1 MTRLLLLALIVGLLS
16 ASPTSGK
23 ELPRASQT
31 KKSSVNVSQ
40 QTKTHSNGSPQNG
53 QSAAQDLKNVV
64 ERLQKEVGGKSQGG
78 GTYGLFAILA
88 LTVFSLAP
96 AILVMVTSFT
106 RIIIVLY
113 FLRQAI
119 GLQNVPPN
127 QVIMG
132 LALFLTYFSM
142 GGVIGEIHEEAVRP
156 YVDGSVTATQALK
169 KGETP
174 IRHYM
179 LRFTRESDLELL
191 LEMYSGDRPSGPS
204 DIPFTVLVPAFV
216 LGELRAAFII
226 GLVLFLPFLI
236 IDLVVAV
243 VLTSAGLT
251 MLTPNS
257 VSLPFKL
264 LLFVLVDGW
273 SLVVGSLVRSVVF

>member
-1 MTRLLLLALIVGLLS
+1 MRKRLFLLTLFLLLLFTGVSYSFA
-16 ASPTSGK
+16 
-23 ELPRASQT
+23 EET
-31 KKSSVNVSQ
+31 KAPLKQVEGMLNKLTAKSSS
-40 QTKTHSNGSPQNG
+40 
-53 QSAAQDLKNVV
+53 
-64 ERLQKEVGGKSQGG
+64 GG
-78 GTYGLFAILA
+78 GYGMVAILA

-142 GGVIGEIHEEAVRP
+142 GGVIGEIQDKAVKP
-156 YVDGSVTATQALK
+156 YLAGGVTAVQALE
-169 KGETP
+169 KGERP
-174 IRHYM
+174 LRHFM
-179 LRFTRESDLELL
+179 LRFTRETDLELL
-191 LEMYSGDRPSGPS
+191 LEMANGKRPNGPS
-204 DIPFTVLVPAFV
+204 DIPLTVLIPAFV

-257 VSLPFKL
+257 ISLPFKL

>member
-1 MTRLLLLALIVGLLS
+1 MV
-16 ASPTSGK
+16 
-23 ELPRASQT
+23 
-31 KKSSVNVSQ
+31 
-40 QTKTHSNGSPQNG
+40 
-53 QSAAQDLKNVV
+53 
-64 ERLQKEVGGKSQGG
+64 
-78 GTYGLFAILA
+78 AILA

-142 GGVIGEIHEEAVRP
+142 GGVIGEIQDKAVKP
-156 YVDGSVTATQALK
+156 YLAGGVTAVQALE
-169 KGETP
+169 KGERP
-174 IRHYM
+174 LRHFM
-179 LRFTRESDLELL
+179 LRFTRETDLELL
-191 LEMYSGDRPSGPS
+191 LEMANGKRPNGPS
-204 DIPFTVLVPAFV
+204 DIPLTVLIPAFV

-257 VSLPFKL
+257 ISLPFKL

>member
-1 MTRLLLLALIVGLLS
+1 MRRLFLAVGVLFCLLAGPVLSWAEETSAPQGS
-16 ASPTSGK
+16 ASKALSKT
-23 ELPRASQT
+23 A
-31 KKSSVNVSQ
+31 KKS
-40 QTKTHSNGSPQNG
+40 K
-53 QSAAQDLKNVV
+53 QSAAQDIKNVV
-64 ERLQKEVGGKSQGG
+64 EKLQREVGGKSQGG

-142 GGVIGEIHEEAVRP
+142 GGVIGDIHESAVRP
-156 YVDGSVTATQALK
+156 YVDGGLTATQALK

-174 IRHYM
+174 LRHYM

-191 LEMYSGDRPSGPS
+191 LEMSAGKRPKGPS

>member
-1 MTRLLLLALIVGLLS
+1 MRRLFLVAGVLFCLLAGSVNLWAEEPS
-16 ASPTSGK
+16 A
-23 ELPRASQT
+23 QT
-31 KKSSVNVSQ
+31 KPASKSPLKSEDKSK
-40 QTKTHSNGSPQNG
+40 QTV
-53 QSAAQDLKNVV
+53 AQDLKNVV
-64 ERLQKEVGGKSQGG
+64 EKLQREVGGKSQSG

-142 GGVIGEIHEEAVRP
+142 GGVIGDIHESAVRP
-156 YVDGSVTATQALK
+156 YVDGGLTATQALK

-174 IRHYM
+174 LRHYM

-191 LEMYSGDRPSGPS
+191 LEMSAGKRPDGPN